1 MQQTQLRSILHE
13 TTYLYN
19 YRRRRLGS
27 NLVRIGSEKPLLQ
40 GEDHSGKDP
49 QLVPGFLYLSFGMC
63 RERIPSEPE
72 LVGSEEIH
80 QA

>member
-13 TTYLYN
+13 TTYMYN

-40 GEDHSGKDP
+40 GENHSGNDP
-49 QLVPGFLYLSFGMC
+49 HLVPGFLYLSFGMSP
-63 RERIPSEPE
+63 ERIPSEPQ
-72 LVGSEEIH
+72 LVGSDEIR